1 MPIFLLKIKADLENI
16 STLRPVE
23 GVCWKFD
30 IESSDGERKEGIT
43 VSSTETIELEGSRG
57 DANFVMRWHKGSP
70 PSYIKI
76 VPVKKVDGSYN
87 TKDGGTFA
95 TIAGFEC
102 RGLTITKFIPGEDF
116 TATSAG
122 GTVFEAVDVSDGD
135 WADYDDQN
143 GNDLSVSITNFESK
157 IESG

>member
-16 STLRPVE
+16 ETLRPVE

-43 VSSTETIELEGSRG
+43 VSSTEIIELEGSRG
-57 DANFVMRWHKGSP
+57 EANFVMRWHKGDP

-76 VPVKKVDGSYN
+76 VAVKKVDGSYN
-87 TKDGGTFA
+87 SKDGGKFA

-102 RGLTITKFIPGEDF
+102 RGLTITRYIPGEDF
-116 TATSAG
+116 SATSSG
-122 GTVFEAVDVSDGD
+122 GTVFEGVDLTEGD
-135 WADYDDQN
+135 WAEYDDSN

-157 IESG
+157 IESS